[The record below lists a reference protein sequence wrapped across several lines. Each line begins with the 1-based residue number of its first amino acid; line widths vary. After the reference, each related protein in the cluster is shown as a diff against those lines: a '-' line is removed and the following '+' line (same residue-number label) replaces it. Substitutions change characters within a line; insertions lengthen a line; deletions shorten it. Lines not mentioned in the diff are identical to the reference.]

1 MSRAIVGFVRLTRGR
16 AGHGL
21 LAACLCLSLGVFA
34 PAAAAR
40 HVAANRGG
48 VVYRSA
54 DPAQFAGY
62 PRVIRLAHARR
73 ANGALVASFGIYAD
87 GHDSVLIYRSTNGG
101 ASWAPLSTLT
111 DTAYGGRMCC
121 ATIYETPQ
129 ALGATPAGTLLLGT
143 SEGAAGTIGHEL
155 KVFRSGDGGRTWRRL
170 SSCARGAGGLWE
182 PYFGLDCAGRLVC
195 YFSDERR
202 PAYSQFLGHVVSTDG
217 GRTWG
222 REHMDVAVADGMS
235 RPGMAILARLP
246 TGRYIMSFEVCSPTN
261 CEAHVKTSPD
271 GDVWGKASD
280 LGPRV
285 QTADGRYANHTPYLA
300 WTPAGGPHGELLLV
314 SKEVLTSDGSPAPE
328 SGRVLFVNKRDGT
341 GPWSL
346 EAAPIRMPVEGKP
359 DCANYSSALLPSST
373 GPGLSMVAAA
383 SLDAGGCEIRYGSM
397 SLSASA
403 VKTMRT
409 RATGPSSAP
418 DMRIMTTMSP
428 SSASPMGAVHNPIT
442 PAADPFV
449 TRYRGSYYL
458 TGTFTGRSLDVWHAP
473 TLGKIRGA
481 APTTVWTPGVGQ
493 PARQVWSPSLFL
505 LPYRGAPHWF
515 IYFTASPDN
524 TNQSHRIYAL
534 ESRGA
539 DPLGPYTFKGQ
550 LGGTS
555 ATTAI
560 DPSILR
566 LNGKLYV
573 MYVEEVGANVTYIA
587 ALRDPLTQ
595 VGAERQLIYPDQPWE
610 MGGGSGQSAYPV
622 AEGPEALYHQGK
634 IFVIYSGSDTGDYT
648 YCLGRLTYDGRG
660 DPLDSRSW
668 RKAGPVFTYSRA
680 NGVFGPGRA
689 SFTTAPD
696 GKQSWMVYHAK
707 DTDAFTYDGR
717 TTRAQPFAWNRDG
730 TPNFGTP
737 VNVTP

>member
-1 MSRAIVGFVRLTRGR
+1 MSRTIAGFVRLTTGR
-16 AGHGL
+16 VGHGL
-21 LAACLCLSLGVFA
+21 LAAGLCLSLSMFA
-34 PAAAAR
+34 PAVAAR
-40 HVAANRGG
+40 HAAANGG
-48 VVYRSA
+48 AVVYSPD

-62 PRVIRLAHARR
+62 PRVIRLAHSGR
-73 ANGALVASFGIYAD
+73 ANGTLVASFGIYAD
-87 GHDSVLIYRSTNGG
+87 GHDSVLVYRSTTDG
-101 ASWAPLSTLT
+101 ASWTPLSTVAE
-111 DTAYGGRMCC
+111 TAYGGRTCC
-121 ATIYETPQ
+121 ATIYETPR

-155 KVFRSGDGGRTWRRL
+155 KVFRSDDGGRTWKYL

-182 PYFGLDCAGRLVC
+182 PYFGLDRAGRLVC

-222 REHMDVAVADGMS
+222 PERADVAVADGVS
-235 RPGMAILARLP
+235 RPGMAIVARLP
-246 TGRYIMSFEVCSPTN
+246 SGRYIMSFEVCSPTN
-261 CEAHVKTSPD
+261 CEAHVKTSAD
-271 GDVWGKASD
+271 GDDWGKASD

-285 QTADGRYANHTPYLA
+285 QTADGRYANHTPYLV
-300 WTPAGGPHGELLLV
+300 WTPTGGPRGELLLV
-314 SKEVLTSDGSPAPE
+314 AKEVLKSDGTPAPE

-346 EAAPIRMPVEGKP
+346 MAAPVRMPVEGKP
-359 DCANYSSALLPSST
+359 DCANYSSALLPSAT
-373 GPGLSMVAAA
+373 GSSLAMVAAA
-383 SLDAGGCEIRYGSM
+383 GLDAGGCEIRYGRM
-397 SLSASA
+397 LL
-403 VKTMRT
+403 TMR
-409 RATGPSSAP
+409 RGAAPPSS
-418 DMRIMTTMSP
+418 
-428 SSASPMGAVHNPIT
+428 MGAVHNPIT

-449 TRYRGSYYL
+449 TRYRGVYYL
-458 TGTFTGRSLDVWHAP
+458 TGTFRGGSLDVWHAP
-473 TLGKIRGA
+473 TLGKIRGS
-481 APTTVWTPGVGQ
+481 APTPVWTPRPGQ
-493 PARQVWSPSLFL
+493 PAQQVWSPSLFL

-515 IYFTASPDN
+515 IYFTASPDS
-524 TNQSHRIYAL
+524 TNQGHRIYML
-534 ESRGA
+534 ESTGA

-550 LGGTS
+550 LGGTAS
-555 ATTAI
+555 ATAI

-566 LNGKLYV
+566 IKGKLYI

-587 ALRDPLTQ
+587 PLRDPVTQ

-610 MGGGSGQSAYPV
+610 MGDGSGQSAYPV

-634 IFVIYSGSDTGDYT
+634 TFVIYSGSDTGDYT

-696 GKQSWMVYHAK
+696 GTQSWMVYHAK

-730 TPNFGTP
+730 MPNFGTP
-737 VNVTP
+737 VKVTP